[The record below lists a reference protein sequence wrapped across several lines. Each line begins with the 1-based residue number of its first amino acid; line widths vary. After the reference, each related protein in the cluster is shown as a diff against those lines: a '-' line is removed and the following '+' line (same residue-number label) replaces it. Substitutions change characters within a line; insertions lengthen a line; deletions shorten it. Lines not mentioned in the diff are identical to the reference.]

1 MSVENASGYLQR
13 AGRGAYALG
22 RRLMRD
28 GGPGYTHQAIV
39 TALAT
44 AVDAQFGALAL
55 FAPDDGVLRIEATHG
70 YPHAIVEHIRV
81 RPGEGIL
88 GQVFASGRSLLVGA
102 DTPLVA
108 LPQRRRYR
116 TQSCIVMPLNSR
128 GAVLGV
134 VAVSDPTD
142 GKHFSRID
150 VRALKLYLPPVVLTL
165 EAHRLG
171 SRIAAV
177 SRAAIVDPVTGLAN
191 RQYLGTRLDAE
202 MQRARRVEQPL
213 AVMLLDIDNFKMVND
228 TWGHLVGDRVL
239 RDLAGLVSEH
249 VRVFDVCTRYG
260 GEEFAILMPGADQS
274 VAFQVA
280 ERVRKAAEQAYGDA
294 GSGVRIT
301 LSAGVTLL
309 DAQDTAESVLDRAD
323 RALLRAKADGKNL
336 VRVSERNSRTNVPL

>member
-1 MSVENASGYLQR
+1 MSAQPVADYLQR

-28 GGPGYTHQAIV
+28 CDPAYMHQAIV
-39 TALAT
+39 SALAT

-55 FAPDDGVLRIEATHG
+55 FAPADGALRIEATHG

-88 GQVFASGRSLLVGA
+88 GKVFASGRPLLVGA
-102 DTPLVA
+102 DTPLLA

-116 TQSCIVMPLNSR
+116 TQSCIVMPLESR
-128 GAVLGV
+128 GSVLGV
-134 VAVSDPTD
+134 AAVSDPKG
-142 GKHFSRID
+142 GKHFTRLE
-150 VRALKLYLPPVVLTL
+150 VRALRLYLPPVVMRL
-165 EAHRLG
+165 EAHRLA
-171 SRIAAV
+171 SQITAV
-177 SRAAIVDPVTGLAN
+177 SQAAIVDPVTGLAN

-202 MQRARRVEQPL
+202 MQRARRVDQPL

-260 GEEFAILMPGADQS
+260 GEEFAILMPGADQT

-280 ERVRKAAEQAYGDA
+280 ERVRKAAEQAYGDT

-309 DAQDTAESVLDRAD
+309 DPFDTAESVLDRAD
-323 RALLRAKADGKNL
+323 RALLRAKADGKNV
-336 VRVSERNSRTNVPL
+336 VRVAERNGRVSVPL